1 MKRLLPIL
9 SLCALTALAGCA
21 PKSDP
26 SAQYASWLTGAEPIY
41 VSEWPDNALTA
52 GLPRPESGEIDYI
65 YDLSDSGHY
74 AIYYKDISIEQGK
87 AYVQA
92 LKESGWTEIASGDG
106 GVSVGEL
113 LQKGDTVLSA
123 ALSEGI
129 LGLLITQTAAQK

>member
-9 SLCALTALAGCA
+9 SLCALIALTGCA

-113 LQKGDTVLSA
+113 LQKGDTILSA

-129 LGLLITQTAAQK
+129 LGLLITQTGAQK

>member
-1 MKRLLPIL
+1 MKRLLSAL
-9 SLCALTALAGCA
+9 FLCALIALTGCA
-21 PKSDP
+21 SKSDP
-26 SAQYASWLTGAEPIY
+26 SAQYASWLTGTEPVS

-113 LQKGDTVLSA
+113 LQKGDTILSA

>member
-9 SLCALTALAGCA
+9 SLCALIALAGCA
-21 PKSDP
+21 SKSENAARDT
-26 SAQYASWLTGAEPIY
+26 SWLTGAEPIY

-65 YDLSDSGHY
+65 YDLSGSGHY

-113 LQKGDTVLSA
+113 LQKGDTILSA

>member
-9 SLCALTALAGCA
+9 SLCALIALTGCA

>member
-1 MKRLLPIL
+1 MKRLLPL
-9 SLCALTALAGCA
+9 LCAALMLTGCA
-21 PKSDP
+21 SKSDP

-123 ALSEGI
+123 ALSEGM

>member
-9 SLCALTALAGCA
+9 SLCALIALTGCA
-21 PKSDP
+21 PKSENA
-26 SAQYASWLTGAEPIY
+26 AQDTSWLANATPVY

-129 LGLLITQTAAQK
+129 LGLLITQNSAQK

>member
-1 MKRLLPIL
+1 M
-9 SLCALTALAGCA
+9 SLCALIALTGCA
-21 PKSDP
+21 SKSDP

-113 LQKGDTVLSA
+113 LQKGDTVLSV

-129 LGLLITQTAAQK
+129 LGLLITQTGAQK

>member
-9 SLCALTALAGCA
+9 SLCALIALTGCA
-21 PKSDP
+21 PKSENA
-26 SAQYASWLTGAEPIY
+26 AQDTSWLANATPVY

-65 YDLSDSGHY
+65 YDLVDSGHY
-74 AIYYKDISIEQGK
+74 AIWYKNISIEQGK

-92 LKESGWTEIASGDG
+92 LKDAGFAEVASEDG
-106 GVSVGEL
+106 GVSVGTL
-113 LQKGDTVLSA
+113 LQKGDTTLSV
-123 ALSEGI
+123 ALSEGV

>member
-1 MKRLLPIL
+1 MKRLLSAL
-9 SLCALTALAGCA
+9 SLCALIALAGCA

-113 LQKGDTVLSA
+113 LQKGDTILSA

-129 LGLLITQTAAQK
+129 LGLLITQTGAQK

>member
-1 MKRLLPIL
+1 MKRLLSAL
-9 SLCALTALAGCA
+9 SLCALIALTGCA
-21 PKSDP
+21 SKSDP

-129 LGLLITQTAAQK
+129 LGLLITQTGAQK

>member
-1 MKRLLPIL
+1 MKRLLSAL
-9 SLCALTALAGCA
+9 SLCALIALTGCA
-21 PKSDP
+21 SKSDP

-113 LQKGDTVLSA
+113 LQRGDTVLSV
-123 ALSEGI
+123 ALSEGM
-129 LGLLITQTAAQK
+129 LGLLITQTGAQK